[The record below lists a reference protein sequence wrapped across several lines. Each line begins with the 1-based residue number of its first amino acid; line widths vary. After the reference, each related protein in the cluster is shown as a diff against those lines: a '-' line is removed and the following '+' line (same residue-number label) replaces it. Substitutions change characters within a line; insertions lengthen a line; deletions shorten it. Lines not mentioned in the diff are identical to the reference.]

1 MTGQPCAM
9 RRSGPVPAPQTK
21 QEPAGREP
29 TAEEPAGREPAE
41 KEKVFVSVVVYARD
55 EPDALA
61 AFIARIGPWLDRH
74 FALYEIVVVD
84 DASRIDPLPMVADA
98 AQAYSVPVVSIRLSR
113 RHGVEAGIKAGLDRA
128 MGDWVFELESP
139 GIDFDLDLLIE
150 MYRIGARGNDVVTA
164 SGNRGPLRSRL
175 FYRLVNHY
183 ADLDTPLR
191 TERLRLTSR
200 RTLNSMLAM
209 REKVRY
215 RKALYAVLGHRHQ
228 HLHYRPIRTAQSRR
242 TRRIDRET
250 SSLAFDILLSFSGF
264 GLRLAHRLSLAF
276 GAFSV
281 GAILYAIGIYA
292 FKSDVIQGW
301 TTLTILISGGF
312 TGIFLILGI
321 LGEYLA
327 RILVEVRARP
337 MYAIRDTVVVNPPG
351 LRDDGEQTA
360 PAFLRHQLNPRH
372 EPNLRPEPDRSAPP
386 NLRPEPDRSTTP
398 DPRR

>member
-1 MTGQPCAM
+1 MDRAGM
-9 RRSGPVPAPQTK
+9 DRAPT
-21 QEPAGREP
+21 R
-29 TAEEPAGREPAE
+29 
-41 KEKVFVSVVVYARD
+41 EKVFVSVVVYHRD

-61 AFIARIGPWLDRH
+61 AFVTRVGPWLDRH

-84 DASRIDPLPMVADA
+84 DASRTDPLPLIAEVAA
-98 AQAYSVPVVSIRLSR
+98 ASAVTVVSIRLAR

-128 MGDWVFELESP
+128 MGDWIFELESP
-139 GIDFDLDLLIE
+139 DIDFDLDLLARL
-150 MYRIGARGNDVVTA
+150 YSIGAQGSDVVTA
-164 SGNRGPLRSRL
+164 SGDAGSLRSRL

-183 ADLDTPLR
+183 AELDTPLR

-200 RTLNSMLAM
+200 RTLNSMLGM

-228 HLHYRPIRTAQSRR
+228 HQSYRATRPPRPRR
-242 TRRIDRET
+242 TRHIDRET

-264 GLRLAHRLSLAF
+264 GLRLAHRLSIAF
-276 GAFSV
+276 GAFSIA
-281 GAILYAIGIYA
+281 AILYAVAIYL

-327 RILVEVRARP
+327 RILIEVRGRP
-337 MYAIRDTVVVNPPG
+337 MYSIRETVVHTPPG
-351 LRDDGEQTA
+351 VRDDDAQA
-360 PAFLRHQLNPRH
+360 PPAFLRQQLNRQ
-372 EPNLRPEPDRSAPP
+372 EPGRQEPDGRG
-386 NLRPEPDRSTTP
+386 PEQRHRQRDASR
-398 DPRR
+398 